1 MSKREAKVRSTM
13 ELPEAVAYVE
23 DVLKKLKA
31 GDLNVMNGAQDLRL
45 TPQPSVKL
53 EFEATQKSD
62 KESISLK
69 LSWRLEERAKAGKN
83 GKNGKSEKKSKS
95 DEAKSDRAEETAGT

>member
-1 MSKREAKVRSTM
+1 M
-13 ELPEAVAYVE
+13 ELPEAVAYLE

-31 GDLNVMNGAQDLRL
+31 GDLNVISGAQSLRL
-45 TPQPSVKL
+45 TPHPPVKL

-69 LSWRLEERAKAGKN
+69 LSWRLEDAAKAGKN
-83 GKNGKSEKKSKS
+83 GKGDKNDKKTKS
-95 DEAKSDRAEETAGT
+95 DDARSVRDESTAEA

>member
-13 ELPEAVAYVE
+13 ELPEAVAYLE

-45 TPQPSVKL
+45 TPQPQVKL
-53 EFEATQKSD
+53 EFEAAQKSD

-69 LSWRLEERAKAGKN
+69 LSWRLEEQAKAGKN
-83 GKNGKSEKKSKS
+83 GESDKKLKSV
-95 DEAKSDRAEETAGT
+95 EAKSERTEENTGA